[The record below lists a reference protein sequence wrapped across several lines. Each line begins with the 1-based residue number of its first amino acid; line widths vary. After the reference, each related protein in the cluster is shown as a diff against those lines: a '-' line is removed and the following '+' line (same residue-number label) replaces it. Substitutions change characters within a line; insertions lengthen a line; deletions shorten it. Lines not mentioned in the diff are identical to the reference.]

1 MDPLTALAASGLRA
15 RMESLEMLANNLAN
29 AGTAG
34 YKTDQEFYALYRAA
48 EAQGSD
54 SVMPVIERPWTDFSQ
69 GTLSPTGGQLDV
81 ALEGRGFFAV
91 SGPSGPL
98 YTRNGSFRLSPAG
111 QLVTADGYAVRSAGG
126 AALTLDSG
134 KTIEIDRDGTVRQ
147 DGRVLGQLEVVDFTS
162 TAGLSKQ
169 GKTYFQAVGSGVPSA
184 RPAGTAVEQ
193 GKLEGA
199 NVGTAE
205 SAVRLVSVMRQF
217 EMLQRAVTLGTEMNR
232 RAIEEVARVTS

>member
-15 RMESLEMLANNLAN
+15 RMESLELLANNLAN

-34 YKTDQEFYALYRAA
+34 YKSDQEFYALYRAE
-48 EAQGSD
+48 EAQGTD
-54 SVMPVIERPWTDFSQ
+54 AVMPVIERPWTDFSQ
-69 GTLSPTGGQLDV
+69 GTLQPTGNPLDL
-81 ALEGRGFFAV
+81 ALTGRGFFAV

-98 YTRNGSFRLSPAG
+98 YTRNGNFRLSPAG
-111 QLVTADGYAVRSAGG
+111 RLETADGYPVRAAGG

-134 KTIEIDRDGTVRQ
+134 NDMEISPDGTVRQ
-147 DGRVLGQLEVVDFTS
+147 DGRVIGQLEIVDFTS

-169 GKTYFQAVGSGVPSA
+169 GKTYFRSDGAAASAA
-184 RPAGTAVEQ
+184 RPSGTAVQQ
-193 GKLEGA
+193 GKLESA

-217 EMLQRAVTLGTEMNR
+217 EMLQKAVTLGVEMNR
-232 RAIEEVARVTS
+232 RAIEEVARVSS